1 MKNKI
6 SNLESLRGFAAL
18 TVAMFHFQI
27 GTLFTNNSFVDHGD
41 QAVIFFFV
49 LSGFV
54 IAENYFEKLYNFS
67 HILKFQIKRFWRL
80 YPVHLFVLIL
90 YVFVELAKLYYIEY
104 SNIKPTEKAF
114 DDDQS
119 LTNFIKSIFLFQN
132 ILDDDFVWNRPAWSI
147 SVEFYTYLFFALLV
161 VLFKKNSI
169 FIFILITGHFYL
181 SDIININILINSNI
195 NLNFLGSHF
204 KTCII
209 AFSLGVVINYIY
221 QKLKKIKINE
231 TFCWISLVAVILIM
245 SNYRT
250 SLGSLQIGNKFIADQ
265 ILYSSF
271 AILIILSSLVKNDSY
286 YSKILNFKFFQFLG
300 KISYSFYMIHFLI
313 VYLLTQTLRFVFKF
327 DFIFTEDGTA
337 AKLQLLKSE
346 AYIITFVYLTI
357 SVLASH
363 YMYKFIENKY
373 RK

>member
-27 GTLFTNNSFVDHGD
+27 GTLLTNNSFVDHGD
-41 QAVIFFFV
+41 QAVSFFFV

-54 IAENYFEKLYNFS
+54 IAENYFEKLNNFS
-67 HILKFQIKRFWRL
+67 HVLKFQIKRFWRL
-80 YPVHLFVLIL
+80 YPVHLFVLVL
-90 YVFVELAKLYYIEY
+90 YVFVELAKLYFIEY
-104 SNIKPTEKAF
+104 SDIKPTEKAF

-119 LTNFIKSIFLFQN
+119 LISFIKSIFLFQN
-132 ILDDDFVWNRPAWSI
+132 ILDNEFVWNRPAWSI
-147 SVEFYTYLFFALLV
+147 SVEFYTYLLFALLI

-169 FIFILITGHFYL
+169 FIFILITGYFYL
-181 SDIININILINSNI
+181 SDIITINILINSNI

-204 KTCII
+204 KTCIN

-221 QKLKKIKINE
+221 QKSKNIRINE
-231 TFCWISLVAVILIM
+231 IFCWISLLAVILIM

-250 SLGSLQIGNKFIADQ
+250 TLGSLQIGNKFINTQ

-271 AILIILSSLVKNDSY
+271 GILIILTSLVKNDSY

-313 VYLLTQTLRFVFKF
+313 VYLITQILRFVFKV
-327 DFIFTEDGTA
+327 DFIYTENGTA

-346 AYIITFVYLTI
+346 AYVVTFVYLTI
-357 SVLASH
+357 SVIASH
-363 YMYKFIENKY
+363 YMYKFIENRY